1 LFLAKTE
8 FGDAFVGYGVIEN
21 IYTKEELSE
30 EERIKCEAWGL
41 RKALE
46 FKYVVR
52 FNKPLALRET
62 FLKGSRLH
70 GKYFHGLPLKAEQLK
85 VLINQAESQT
95 S

>member
-1 LFLAKTE
+1 
-8 FGDAFVGYGVIEN
+8 
-21 IYTKEELSE
+21 
-30 EERIKCEAWGL
+30 L